1 MLSDLKFAVRQLAKF
16 PGYTL
21 VVVLTLGFGVAV
33 NTNIFGLVGRFF
45 LQPMQVP
52 DADRLALILERSDAF
67 SMPHGISFPDFKD
80 YRARSASFDCLLA
93 YASHAAHISTDGH
106 DAERGWI
113 EVVTANGFTALN
125 VPAALGRTLLP
136 SDRDDSGAPP
146 VAVLTYR
153 YWQRRFGGDTSVI
166 GRTIMLNGRPFTIVG
181 VARAGFNSFGPSML
195 MDAFVPAGAIVHVY
209 GDGLKFLDSRGVSI
223 WRALGRLKPGITTAA
238 ANAEIAILSRQI
250 AQEFPDTHKNTRHFV
265 MAENRCRPDPSV
277 ADFTPVFSVLFA
289 GVVILV
295 LFIAC
300 ANVTNLMLARAI
312 AREKELTMRAALGAS
327 RWRLIRQ
334 LLVESLLLA
343 ALAGVVGWFLAGEM
357 GGLFARFA
365 PQSDIPINTA
375 AAPATRD
382 YLFTVVISLVAGLA
396 SGIVPALR
404 ASRVDLIESMKEGA
418 GGRMTGGR
426 HRLRNLLVVGQVMFS
441 LVVLICAGLFL
452 QSLRR
457 ARSVALGFR
466 PDHRLMASFD
476 LGLGGYSEQ
485 RGQEFTRQVLGKV
498 RALPGVEA
506 AGVTQYAPFD
516 YYVQVRDVW
525 PENAPHL
532 QNGSTSAKFSR
543 VDPGYLPMMGLRL
556 ASGRLLA
563 ETDTEKTPRV
573 TVINRALADLCW
585 PGKDAIGKRLRLW
598 PEGPLVEVVGVMET
612 AKYWTISEPPQ
623 PFLYLPLRQDYSSPL
638 TLIVRTRGD
647 PVLLVHNVRA
657 AVRALDPNLPLYGVQ
672 TMDELMNQSLFAL
685 LPMRMGAAMAGVQGA
700 IGLLL
705 AVMGLYSVVS
715 YGVSRRTHEIGI
727 RMALGADAMD
737 VLRLVVGEG
746 MRLTVAGLVLGL
758 VLAAG
763 LGLAMSKL
771 LYGLGAIDPLVIAS
785 VTFLLAATAGLACW
799 LPAKKATRVNPI
811 EALRTE

>member
-1 MLSDLKFAVRQLAKF
+1 MISDLKFALRQLAKS

-21 VVVLTLGFGVAV
+21 VVVLTLAFGVAV

-45 LQPMQVP
+45 LQDMQVP
-52 DADRLALILERSDAF
+52 DAGRLALILERSDAVN
-67 SMPHGISFPDFKD
+67 MPHGISFPDFKD
-80 YRARSASFDCLLA
+80 YQAHATSFSCLLA
-93 YASHAAHISTDGH
+93 YFSQAAHISTDGH

-113 EVVTANGFTALN
+113 ETVTANGFTALN
-125 VPAALGRTLLP
+125 VSAALGRTLLP

-153 YWQRRFGGDTSVI
+153 YWQRRFGGDASVI
-166 GRTIMLNGRPFTIVG
+166 GRTITLNGRPFTIVG
-181 VARAGFNSFGPSML
+181 VARAGFNSFGSSML

-209 GDGLKFLDSRGVSI
+209 GDGLKFLDNRGISI
-223 WRALGRLKPGITTAA
+223 WRALGRLKPGVTIAA

-250 AQEFPDTHKNTRHFV
+250 AQDFPDTHKSTRHFV

-277 ADFTPVFSVLFA
+277 ADFTPVFSVLFV

-295 LFIAC
+295 LVIAC
-300 ANVTNLMLARAI
+300 ANVANLMLARAI
-312 AREKELTMRAALGAS
+312 TREKELTMRAALGAG

-334 LLVESLLLA
+334 LLVESMLLA
-343 ALAGVVGWFLAGEM
+343 ALAGVVGWFLAGEI

-365 PQSDIPINTA
+365 PQSDIPINTDA
-375 AAPATRD
+375 TPATRD
-382 YLFTVVISLVAGLA
+382 YLFTVVVSLLAGMA

-404 ASRVDLIESMKEGA
+404 ASRVDLVESMKEGA
-418 GGRMTGGR
+418 GGRMTGGK

-452 QSLRR
+452 QSLNR
-457 ARSVALGFR
+457 ARSVAPGFR
-466 PDHRLMASFD
+466 SDHLLMASFD
-476 LGLGGYSEQ
+476 LGLGGYTEK
-485 RGQEFTRQVLGKV
+485 RGQEFTSQLLDKV
-498 RALPGVEA
+498 RAFPGVEA

-516 YYVQVRDVW
+516 YYVQICDVW
-525 PENAPHL
+525 PENAPRL
-532 QNGSTSAKFSR
+532 QNGSTSTKFTR

-556 ASGRLLA
+556 SRGRLLA
-563 ETDTEKTPRV
+563 ETDNETAPRV
-573 TVINRALADLCW
+573 TVVNRALADVCW
-585 PGKDAIGKRLRLW
+585 PGQDAIGKRLCLW
-598 PEGPLVEVVGVMET
+598 RDGPLVEVVGVMET

-638 TLIVRTRGD
+638 TLMVRTRGD
-647 PVLLVHNVRA
+647 PAFLVNDVRA
-657 AVRALDPNLPLYGVQ
+657 AVRALDPNLPLYGVH
-672 TMDELMNQSLFAL
+672 TMDDLMEQSIFAL
-685 LPMRMGAAMAGVQGA
+685 LPMRMGAAMAGVQGV

-705 AVMGLYSVVS
+705 AVMGLYAVVS

-727 RMALGADAMD
+727 RMALGANARD
-737 VLRLVVGEG
+737 VLRLVLYEG
-746 MRLTVAGLVLGL
+746 MRLTIAGLVVGL

-763 LGLAMSKL
+763 LGFVMSKL
-771 LYGLGAIDPLVIAS
+771 LYGLGAIDPLVIAG

-799 LPAKKATRVNPI
+799 LPARKATRVNPL